1 MLQRKDFALESF
13 LLAMR
18 YFTDFQGKST
28 RFRSFF
34 LKQHLM
40 QNHTFAY
47 IFHTRMDDSASK
59 KPWHP
64 ARRAR
69 VS

>member
-34 LKQHLM
+34 L
-40 QNHTFAY
+40 
-47 IFHTRMDDSASK
+47 
-59 KPWHP
+59 
-64 ARRAR
+64 
-69 VS
+69 